1 MSSSSAAASA
11 SSNEIEGADE
21 LEHALIMY
29 HEGHLNEESITEIL
43 LDGFKNLYAMVFGRG
58 KDVNSRKLE
67 DLDEGEDEDL
77 DEGEDEDFDEDLDQ
91 RHELSDWYASGS
103 NVGHGINVDS
113 VEQLLKDSAIAQFNI
128 ALAKNMYQWNLARPG
143 LKNFSYPD
151 PKENESRYKTI
162 LNIYDIFVD
171 TYKQNK
177 SRINLEPGNFMSFMS
192 IVTDKMNRNCRDRAR
207 RIKEEKEY
215 PQVVGSLRADE
226 LSPCKTTWNQQ
237 IIIQTCH
244 FPLTDT
250 DQIIANID
258 AKKQRFQEAQGENKF
273 SAQTELKDA
282 FNAARSDN
290 IGGLIVNGFF
300 FKENDKPGLQRDFLP
315 NGIFDLRNFDDI
327 ISIKIRFN
335 LLSEE
340 EYKTYNPNH
349 DADVNNLKDAI
360 LGFIQDFNDRFSER
374 HLEIKLETS
383 TTGALV
389 ITKINSIGIYAL
401 YGYCM
406 DFLDQIRQT
415 GRYINRLIKEDG
427 TCNVLD
433 VTSYFA
439 RRLKLYSIGFTC
451 NGLSCTSQQN
461 LQSEEAKIEQK
472 MKYIENLQKLMML
485 IPETESQE
493 QMTMHAELYSLPKL
507 LRQQQRVLSNEKRI
521 ITTIQK
527 QQPEC
532 SLVDECVMSS
542 SSSSSSALGKRRDD
556 QGKPD
561 REVGG
566 RTRFRKRTK
575 YIRKSIKKS
584 TKRFNKRHLNKKR
597 TNKRRLNKR
606 RTNKRR

>member
-1 MSSSSAAASA
+1 
-11 SSNEIEGADE
+11 
-21 LEHALIMY
+21 
-29 HEGHLNEESITEIL
+29 
-43 LDGFKNLYAMVFGRG
+43 
-58 KDVNSRKLE
+58 
-67 DLDEGEDEDL
+67 
-77 DEGEDEDFDEDLDQ
+77 
-91 RHELSDWYASGS
+91 
-103 NVGHGINVDS
+103 
-113 VEQLLKDSAIAQFNI
+113 
-128 ALAKNMYQWNLARPG
+128 
-143 LKNFSYPD
+143 
-151 PKENESRYKTI
+151 
-162 LNIYDIFVD
+162 
-171 TYKQNK
+171 
-177 SRINLEPGNFMSFMS
+177 
-192 IVTDKMNRNCRDRAR
+192 
-207 RIKEEKEY
+207 
-215 PQVVGSLRADE
+215 
-226 LSPCKTTWNQQ
+226 
-237 IIIQTCH
+237 
-244 FPLTDT
+244 
-250 DQIIANID
+250 
-258 AKKQRFQEAQGENKF
+258 
-273 SAQTELKDA
+273 
-282 FNAARSDN
+282 
-290 IGGLIVNGFF
+290 
-300 FKENDKPGLQRDFLP
+300 
-315 NGIFDLRNFDDI
+315 
-327 ISIKIRFN
+327 
-335 LLSEE
+335 
-340 EYKTYNPNH
+340 
-349 DADVNNLKDAI
+349 
-360 LGFIQDFNDRFSER
+360 
-374 HLEIKLETS
+374 
-383 TTGALV
+383 
-389 ITKINSIGIYAL
+389 
-401 YGYCM
+401 
-406 DFLDQIRQT
+406 
-415 GRYINRLIKEDG
+415 
-427 TCNVLD
+427 LD